1 VVLAMGVSAKFLAGL
16 AVSAAL
22 VPAVVSE
29 DVSAAPMTFKVTSA
43 SCTGPGSIVAAVEA
57 ANKNPGTDTIEFTP
71 GLRVQADNYSC
82 GSDHDKWIADVT
94 ESVTFE
100 GNGARLVGAIN
111 WITPGGKV
119 RPLSKCPDEHDSTD
133 TMVALSPGFLSVGDG
148 RSGPPGIS
156 VTVNNLRLDTLNSIA
171 DFVSDQGSLT
181 MNNVRAKNILSHQFG
196 CNTPAIGV
204 RDASLTIRRSV
215 WDLLVNWSGQ
225 PYPPVIT
232 GEAIQGWNTGD
243 LTIEDSQFADVGR
256 GGFINWTG
264 AAGSTVDIVSTR
276 MLQVGSIT
284 VFNGTTNIVN
294 SVWVHSRDPSNL
306 ADMIINA
313 SPEPMNIVASTVL
326 VSDARCGTACAQLDA
341 DGTVRQW
348 EDDDGPVNL
357 TQSAIGVPSDSSGTR
372 SSVIAN
378 ADVSASGGFSADAD
392 TWIQPLADQ
401 DAAALKTLTGQPALL
416 TDPPGLVT
424 GQFGF
429 APSFVSPL
437 LGTTAAPGQLIDKIP
452 DSACGGANELIN
464 PIDGKCIDED
474 VFGNSRWDTGNEARN
489 IGAVQLTLAPHL
501 AVDATGDGTVDL
513 GWNRPVDGL
522 GDKVKGYVVRS
533 RPAGSSGPFTELAVT
548 GPDSLWVQVKGL
560 TNGTLYE
567 FEVSAVRATAGAG
580 PASNL
585 ATATPYGPVGAPVVT
600 AQRQPGKIT
609 LFWTEPPSGG
619 HSGPLYYTVVYRP
632 VGEQTWLPGPGFLS
646 GRTTFIPG
654 LRTDT
659 EYEFGVFA
667 TTFDRQVSGLLGT
680 TTVAGVCRGKVAT
693 IMGTPGDDVLDGT
706 AGPVTTSSV
715 SERATTRPTAEM
727 ATTSSTAA
735 AAPTWSRAAQTTT
748 CYSATST
755 PTRCTVAPVV
765 TPFGDRTVT
774 TSSRAATAATSLAAA
789 RATIRSVAGSSVT
802 RSRAVPAPMNSSA
815 TSTATP
821 SAAPPGPTRSAVD
834 MDATPSEAVAATT
847 SCTATNPATP
857 SPEPPAATPLEADRV
872 KTRSVAATTPTRSAV
887 VTIATRSAAATA
899 PTSCTATTSPTP
911 SPAETATT
919 TSTVAPGTTPVTAD
933 RAGTRLSAASP
944 ASAAPEHSPTSEP
957 DPDST
962 TATTRLTSG
971 PPHPDPTSHSDCPEW
986 RDREIPHSGLE
997 RYVHAPA
1004 GPHGRPGPSSVT
1016 AG

>member
-1 VVLAMGVSAKFLAGL
+1 MGVSAKFLAGL

-706 AGPVTTSSV
+706 AGPDVIV
-715 SERATTRPTAEM
+715 GGRGDD
-727 ATTSSTAA
+727 
-735 AAPTWSRAAQTTT
+735 
-748 CYSATST
+748 
-755 PTRCTVAPVV
+755 VV
-765 TPFGDRTVT
+765 TAFDGDDIICLGAGDDEADSGDGDDIVDGGSGADVVKGGADDDLLLGNKHADTLHGGTGSDTVWGQNGDDVIKGGDGRDVLGGGKGDDQIRGGKQRDAIQGGAGADELFGNEHGDTIGG
-774 TSSRAATAATSLAAA
+774 SSGPD
-789 RATIRSVAGSSVT
+789 TIRGGHGRDTIRGGGGNDQLYGNQSG
-802 RSRAVPAPMNSSA
+802 
-815 TSTATP
+815 
-821 SAAPPGPTRSAVD
+821 D
-834 MDATPSEAVAATT
+834 
-847 SCTATNPATP
+847 
-857 SPEPPAATPLEADRV
+857 
-872 KTRSVAATTPTRSAV
+872 
-887 VTIATRSAAATA
+887 TIAGAAGRDTIGGGPGQDTISGGDNADTVRGGDHRDSISGGNGPDKLYGNDFA
-899 PTSCTATTSPTP
+899 DTIAGGNGNDYINGGAGYDTCNGGSGRDTIVGCITSIS
-911 SPAETATT
+911 
-919 TSTVAPGTTPVTAD
+919 
-933 RAGTRLSAASP
+933 GTR
-944 ASAAPEHSPTSEP
+944 T
-957 DPDST
+957 
-962 TATTRLTSG
+962 LTY
-971 PPHPDPTSHSDCPEW
+971 
-986 RDREIPHSGLE
+986 I
-997 RYVHAPA
+997 
-1004 GPHGRPGPSSVT
+1004 
-1016 AG
+1016 